1 MTNNTAERKRELTTI
16 KRPSGVALI
25 LFDSTA
31 KYNSLGAPVRIE
43 LDETLDHIA
52 KDDSIVG
59 IICISGKHDS
69 FIIGADIQEIRKC
82 ESKEEVHDL
91 CTKGQILFDK
101 LNNFPKPAIAAIN
114 GSCLGGGVE
123 LALACHKRIATTEK
137 HTIFAMPETRL
148 GLIPGLGGTQ
158 RLPLLIGLKAALDMI
173 LSSST
178 ISAEEAH
185 SLGLIDELVE
195 SANLIESAE
204 KMVLE
209 YAKSDEWKQR
219 SSNRA
224 AGVKATPQC
233 KVELE
238 PEKAQKLLA
247 ISERAIK
254 LRTKGNYPAQI
265 EAIKVIREGL
275 THGYEKGLIA
285 ESNAFA
291 ELASGEVSANLIS
304 LYLNTEFAKSSA
316 QAMVQ
321 KINGSQVKTLGLVG
335 AGVMGIGLAER
346 AAAAGIKV
354 LLKTKADKMDAVK
367 EELRQLAQR
376 SAQHNKSDSPA
387 EKESVLQTILDRISL
402 VSEQKDLD
410 SADLIL
416 ESIIEDESAKKELLS
431 QFSKQKDSLILAT
444 GTSSLSVKKLSES
457 VEKPENFIGIH
468 FFHPVALMPL
478 VELISHPGT
487 AKQTLAR
494 AMDLVLKL
502 DKTPIVVKDS
512 PGFLINRLLTVYL
525 FEVARLAGEGKPLNW
540 LEETMLE
547 FGMPMGPI
555 QLMDEIGIDVSFT
568 VANTLEEGFGERMKS
583 PEIFHKAR
591 AIGLQGKRSNVGLYL
606 WEGGEKRVKIN
617 PDLLEKT
624 GAVWTEEKCPED
636 EKVKLTERM
645 LYPMIDEAARCL
657 EEKVISR
664 PREIDF
670 ALILGIGF
678 PAFRGGLLRYADTR
692 GLRQIVTRL
701 EEIYSESAARGTSS
715 QRQVSSLLK
724 NYAESGRSFYSLAGA
739 KE

>member
-1 MTNNTAERKRELTTI
+1 MTNNTAERKRELTII

-25 LFDSTA
+25 MFDSTA
-31 KYNSLGAPVRIE
+31 KYNSLGAPVRVE
-43 LDETLDHIA
+43 LDESLDHIA
-52 KDDSIVG
+52 KDDSIIG

-69 FIIGADIQEIRKC
+69 FIIGADIPEIRKC
-82 ESKEEVHDL
+82 ETREQVLDL
-91 CTKGQILFDK
+91 CRKGQILFDK
-101 LNNFPKPAIAAIN
+101 LFNFRKPAVAAIN
-114 GSCLGGGVE
+114 GSCFGGGVE
-123 LALACHKRIATTEK
+123 LALACHKRVATNEK
-137 HTIFAMPETRL
+137 HTIFSMPETRL

-158 RLPLLIGLKAALDMI
+158 RLPHLVGLKSALDMI
-173 LSSST
+173 LSAST
-178 ISAEEAH
+178 ISAEEA
-185 SLGLIDELVE
+185 LANGLIDELVE
-195 SANLIESAE
+195 AGQLIESAE

-209 YAKSDEWKQR
+209 YAKSDDWK
-219 SSNRA
+219 NRNSRG

-275 THGYEKGLIA
+275 THGFEKGILA
-285 ESNAFA
+285 ESESFA
-291 ELASGEVSANLIS
+291 DLAVGEVSANLIS
-304 LYLNTEFAKSSA
+304 LFLNTDFAKASA
-316 QAMVQ
+316 QSMVQ
-321 KINGSQVKTLGLVG
+321 KVNGSQVKTLGLVG

-354 LLKTKADKMDAVK
+354 LLKTKPEKMDSVK
-367 EELRQLAQR
+367 EELRQLAIR
-376 SAQHNKSDSPA
+376 SAHQSKSDSQA
-387 EKESVLQTILDRISL
+387 DKDAVLQSILDRISI
-402 VSEQKDLD
+402 VHEEKDLD
-410 SADLIL
+410 LADLIL
-416 ESIIEDESAKKELLS
+416 ESVIEDEKTKQDLLS
-431 QFSKQKDSLILAT
+431 KFSKQKDSLILAT
-444 GTSSLSVKKLSES
+444 GTSSLSVTKLSAS

-478 VELISHPGT
+478 VELISHAGT

-525 FEVARLAGEGKPLNW
+525 FEVARLAGESKPLNW

-591 AIGLQGKRSNVGLYL
+591 AMGLQGKRSNVGLYL
-606 WEGGEKRVKIN
+606 WEGGEKKIKIN

-636 EKVKLTERM
+636 EKAKLTERM

-657 EEKVISR
+657 EEKVIAR

-670 ALILGIGF
+670 ALILGTGF

-692 GLRQIVTRL
+692 GLRNIVARL
-701 EEIYSESAARGTSS
+701 EEIYSESASKGTSS
-715 QRQVSSLLK
+715 QRQVSTLLK
-724 NYAESGRSFYSLAGA
+724 NYAEQGRSFYSLAGA